1 MNSVKAYLDDIQIT
15 LRFVIIRIVFTE
27 KSKEIAQFLFYD
39 FFLLAEI
46 ETIHEYLIF
55 YYSSARSN
63 NGKEKQVQETK
74 KLKTTKGQK
83 VKNSAKNIAVE
94 PSDIADL
101 HDFDD
106 DEAGIDENCP
116 PEPDQLV
123 DVYEKARYVVNWV
136 PKMKGK
142 KMIVEGDLLDFK

>member
-1 MNSVKAYLDDIQIT
+1 M
-15 LRFVIIRIVFTE
+15 
-27 KSKEIAQFLFYD
+27 
-39 FFLLAEI
+39 
-46 ETIHEYLIF
+46 
-55 YYSSARSN
+55 
-63 NGKEKQVQETK
+63 
-74 KLKTTKGQK
+74 KTTKGQK
-83 VKNSAKNIAVE
+83 VKNSAKNIAEE

-106 DEAGIDENCP
+106 DEAEIDENCP

>member
-1 MNSVKAYLDDIQIT
+1 M
-15 LRFVIIRIVFTE
+15 
-27 KSKEIAQFLFYD
+27 
-39 FFLLAEI
+39 
-46 ETIHEYLIF
+46 
-55 YYSSARSN
+55 
-63 NGKEKQVQETK
+63 
-74 KLKTTKGQK
+74 KTTKGQK
-83 VKNSAKNIAVE
+83 VKNSAKNIAEVE

-106 DEAGIDENCP
+106 DEAGI
-116 PEPDQLV
+116 EPDQLV

>member
-1 MNSVKAYLDDIQIT
+1 M
-15 LRFVIIRIVFTE
+15 
-27 KSKEIAQFLFYD
+27 
-39 FFLLAEI
+39 
-46 ETIHEYLIF
+46 
-55 YYSSARSN
+55 
-63 NGKEKQVQETK
+63 
-74 KLKTTKGQK
+74 KTTKGQK
-83 VKNSAKNIAVE
+83 VKNSAKNNAAVE

-106 DEAGIDENCP
+106 DENCQ

>member
-1 MNSVKAYLDDIQIT
+1 MNIK
-15 LRFVIIRIVFTE
+15 
-27 KSKEIAQFLFYD
+27 
-39 FFLLAEI
+39 
-46 ETIHEYLIF
+46 IF

-83 VKNSAKNIAVE
+83 VKNSAKNIAEVE

-106 DEAGIDENCP
+106 EAGIDKDCP
-116 PEPDQLV
+116 PDQLV

>member
-1 MNSVKAYLDDIQIT
+1 M
-15 LRFVIIRIVFTE
+15 
-27 KSKEIAQFLFYD
+27 
-39 FFLLAEI
+39 
-46 ETIHEYLIF
+46 HEYLIF
-55 YYSSARSN
+55 NYSSARSN

-74 KLKTTKGQK
+74 KMKTTKGQK
-83 VKNSAKNIAVE
+83 VKNSTKNIAVE

-106 DEAGIDENCP
+106 DEAGINEDCP

-142 KMIVEGDLLDFK
+142 KMIVEGDLSDPK

>member
-1 MNSVKAYLDDIQIT
+1 
-15 LRFVIIRIVFTE
+15 
-27 KSKEIAQFLFYD
+27 
-39 FFLLAEI
+39 LLVET

-55 YYSSARSN
+55 YYSSVRSN
-63 NGKEKQVQETK
+63 NGKEKQVQATK
-74 KLKTTKGQK
+74 KMKTTKGQK

-106 DEAGIDENCP
+106 DEAGNDENCQ

>member
-1 MNSVKAYLDDIQIT
+1 M
-15 LRFVIIRIVFTE
+15 
-27 KSKEIAQFLFYD
+27 
-39 FFLLAEI
+39 
-46 ETIHEYLIF
+46 
-55 YYSSARSN
+55 
-63 NGKEKQVQETK
+63 
-74 KLKTTKGQK
+74 KTTKGQK
-83 VKNSAKNIAVE
+83 VKNSAKNIAEVE

-106 DEAGIDENCP
+106 DEAGKDENCP

>member
-1 MNSVKAYLDDIQIT
+1 M
-15 LRFVIIRIVFTE
+15 
-27 KSKEIAQFLFYD
+27 
-39 FFLLAEI
+39 
-46 ETIHEYLIF
+46 HEYLIF
-55 YYSSARSN
+55 NYSSARSN

-94 PSDIADL
+94 PSSDIADL
-101 HDFDD
+101 TDFD
-106 DEAGIDENCP
+106 DEAGNDENCL